1 MRIIHWLIDELTLL
15 TGNHL
20 FSRLFVVS
28 AVAFFLGFVIAFVL
42 DWLGIDVFPFASDE
56 TKKTLEELRDLLLDD
71 YKEQLKKQNIES
83 DNVKRIADFCLK
95 LQKMDNETLRRAYNG
110 IEKEI

>member
-1 MRIIHWLIDELTLL
+1 MRIMHWLVDKLALL

-28 AVAFFLGFVIAFVL
+28 TVVFFLGFVITFVL

-56 TKKTLEELRDLLLDD
+56 TEKTPEELRDLLLDN
-71 YKEQLKKQNIES
+71 YKEQLEKQNIDTDDVEY
-83 DNVKRIADFCLK
+83 ITDFCLK
-95 LQKMDNETLRRAYNG
+95 LQNMNEEALKRAYDKVKKD
-110 IEKEI
+110 I

>member
-1 MRIIHWLIDELTLL
+1 MHWLVDELTLL

-28 AVAFFLGFVIAFVL
+28 AVVFFLGFVITFVL

-56 TKKTLEELRDLLLDD
+56 TEKTQKNCVT
-71 YKEQLKKQNIES
+71 Y
-83 DNVKRIADFCLK
+83 CLIITR
-95 LQKMDNETLRRAYNG
+95 NN
-110 IEKEI
+110 

>member
-1 MRIIHWLIDELTLL
+1 MRIMHWLIDELTLL

-42 DWLGIDVFPFASDE
+42 DWLGIDVFSFASDE
-56 TKKTLEELRDLLLDD
+56 TKKNAGR
-71 YKEQLKKQNIES
+71 
-83 DNVKRIADFCLK
+83 VA
-95 LQKMDNETLRRAYNG
+95 
-110 IEKEI
+110 

>member
-1 MRIIHWLIDELTLL
+1 MHWLVDELTLL

-28 AVAFFLGFVIAFVL
+28 AVVFFLGFVITFVL

-56 TKKTLEELRDLLLDD
+56 TEKTPEELRDLLLDN
-71 YKEQLKKQNIES
+71 YKEQLKKTKYRVGWCETYS
-83 DNVKRIADFCLK
+83 RFLFEVAK
-95 LQKMDNETLRRAYNG
+95 KMDNETLRRAYNG
-110 IEKEI
+110 IEKEIWI